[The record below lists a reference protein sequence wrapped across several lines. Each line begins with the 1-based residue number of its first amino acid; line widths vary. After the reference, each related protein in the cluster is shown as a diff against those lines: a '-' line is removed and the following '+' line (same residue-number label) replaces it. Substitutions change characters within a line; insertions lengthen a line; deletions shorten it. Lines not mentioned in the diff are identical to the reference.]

1 MKFLTI
7 AVTVL
12 LSVYNANL
20 VAAGVELPPK
30 GTPPPSCGVRYTPS
44 SDQKL
49 RNLLGRTVNMY
60 HRIDNCLRVLA
71 HRQNVH
77 LHQRSVK

>member
-7 AVTVL
+7 AVAVL

-20 VAAGVELPPK
+20 VAGVELPPK
-30 GTPPPSCGVRYTPS
+30 GTPPPSCGVRYTPN
-44 SDQKL
+44 SDQRL
-49 RNLLGRTVNMY
+49 RNLLERTVNMY
-60 HRIDNCLRVLA
+60 HRIDNCLGVLA
-71 HRQNVH
+71 HQHNVH